1 RGSALVVAVDHLA
14 KRLERLVGAAG
25 SERALSAAQH
35 VVRCVFVAHLASVDD
50 DGAGRSPAGGDQ
62 RGEEEDAS
70 HCITW
75 TWASFGGS
83 KRNRESGSPE
93 LAFASLHTSWFTSP
107 CPLVS
112 TQASSCQCLWTSND
126 SLGTSTL

>member
-1 RGSALVVAVDHLA
+1 MLLEQVGQLGLRLLQLSGARERLALEEAGVVRGSALVVAVDHLA

-93 LAFASLHTSWFTSP
+93 LTFASLNTS
-107 CPLVS
+107 
-112 TQASSCQCLWTSND
+112 
-126 SLGTSTL
+126 